1 MKLLSLHITRWL
13 SIFSLLTVFVVG
25 LSAGVTQ
32 VDEHQPALLGIWV
45 LNTELSDDPRPRPD
59 MATANGEQGRRGRSG
74 GFGVGGGFGGST
86 GRGGF
91 GGRGRRGGFGG
102 INRPDPEN
110 MAKQGAAMQDA
121 IRDLM
126 TAPRRMMIAGTRAEI
141 TLTYDNG
148 RIVRLLPDSQ
158 EHVGLAGTS
167 MRVTRKTRWDETM
180 LVTDITLKVRQGS
193 LEVNQSY
200 QLRDGEAGKQLM
212 VTSRFAGGPF
222 REEAREFRRIYDAE
236 NQSEAKK

>member
-1 MKLLSLHITRWL
+1 MKLSSLHITTWL
-13 SIFSLLTVFVVG
+13 SIFSFLTVFAVG

-32 VDEHQPALLGIWV
+32 VDEHQPVLLGIWV

-59 MATANGEQGRRGRSG
+59 MATTNGEQGRRGRRG

-102 INRPDPEN
+102 SGGINRPDPEN
-110 MAKQGAAMQDA
+110 MAKRRAAMQDA

-126 TAPRRMMIAGTRAEI
+126 TAPRRMTIAGTRAEI
-141 TLTYDNG
+141 TLTYDDG

-167 MRVTRKTRWDETM
+167 MRVTRKTRWDETT
-180 LVTDITLKVRQGS
+180 LVTDITLKVRQVS

-200 QLRDGEAGKQLM
+200 QFRDSEAGRQLI
-212 VTSRFAGGPF
+212 VTSLFHGGPF
-222 REEAREFRRIYDAE
+222 ERLENREFRRVYDAE
-236 NQSEAKK
+236 